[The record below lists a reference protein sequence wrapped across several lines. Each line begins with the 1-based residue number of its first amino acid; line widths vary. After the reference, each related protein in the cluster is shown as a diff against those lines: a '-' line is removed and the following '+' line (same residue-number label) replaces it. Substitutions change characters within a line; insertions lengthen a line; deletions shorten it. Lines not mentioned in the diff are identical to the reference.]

1 MRELVTE
8 VKLNVF
14 FEGILVVDNSAPL
27 PCVFAIFLFD
37 GVELNRWSNALIFL
51 VWISWVA
58 TITIEGGLEDVRT
71 ILALL
76 VTVVK
81 VFFELKTIEV
91 EMVVETLVIN
101 VESLLSLTSIELDG
115 SFTRDE

>member
-1 MRELVTE
+1 MH
-8 VKLNVF
+8 
-14 FEGILVVDNSAPL
+14 S
-27 PCVFAIFLFD
+27 
-37 GVELNRWSNALIFL
+37 SFL

-71 ILALL
+71 VLALL

-81 VFFELKTIEV
+81 VFVELKTIEV